1 MKVIKGKDAG
11 YKKKGNVA
19 MWDAIDALTE
29 EYLQKLLEFSEKNV
43 DPDSFEDFEQDILD
57 LGKEITETAVD
68 ALEKKFGAEFVY
80 VDCNY

>member
-1 MKVIKGKDAG
+1 MKVIKGEDAG

-29 EYLQKLLEFSEKNV
+29 EYLQKLLEFSEKKV
-43 DPDSFEDFEQDILD
+43 DPDGFEGFEQDILD

>member
-1 MKVIKGKDAG
+1 MKVIKCEDEG

-29 EYLQKLLEFSEKNV
+29 EYLQKLLEFSEKKV
-43 DPDSFEDFEQDILD
+43 DPDGYEDFEQDILD

>member
-11 YKKKGNVA
+11 CKKKGNVA

-29 EYLQKLLEFSEKNV
+29 EYLQKLLEFSEKKV
-43 DPDSFEDFEQDILD
+43 DPDSSEDFEQDILD